1 MENVKAPTSSS
12 YRDYLISRLKN
23 YEHAAGYIAVMLELD
38 EEGYD
43 PVMFSSALE
52 EVVEA
57 REQLNDF
64 SPLAQK
70 YYPALEKVVEARK
83 QLGDY
88 SLSAQQH
95 HGKLDQI
102 LAQTGGEQILT
113 LIEFLNALGY
123 RIAVVPKDDETTGA
137 SDY

>member
-1 MENVKAPTSSS
+1 MIMKDIKAPASNS
-12 YRDYLISRLKN
+12 YRESLISSLKDL
-23 YEHAAGYIAVMLELD
+23 EHAADYIGVMLELD
-38 EEGYD
+38 EDGYN
-43 PVMFSSALE
+43 PNILRS
-52 EVVEA
+52 
-57 REQLNDF
+57 
-64 SPLAQK
+64 
-70 YYPALEKVVEARK
+70 ALEKVVEARK

-95 HGKLDQI
+95 YGKLDQI
-102 LAQTGGEQILT
+102 LAQTGSEEILT